1 MSISQIAQAAKV
13 SYATAWRIINNRPC
27 RSEQAVAA
35 VRAAMNRIGY
45 SPTAP
50 NAPGTARRGRRPKAA
65 DGIRSHNIALL
76 HLRESSSIGTSVL
89 AFVQRMLAE
98 RNLNLIYAHVERADA
113 MPQAIRAGNVD
124 GILGYGEFPADAL
137 TPGLQRVP
145 AVWMMSRLSAGTS
158 DAWGDRVRPDHQ
170 EIGRMAAQRLIE
182 RGHRHLAFFNPAP
195 DQSYYLE
202 RSIAF
207 QAVAQQAINDGCA
220 ESAPVMSA
228 KPLLP
233 SGAFTGSGFNAS
245 GTLSA
250 SAVLSS

>member
-1 MSISQIAQAAKV
+1 MSISQIAEAAKV

-35 VRAAMNRIGY
+35 VRAAMNRMGY
-45 SPTAP
+45 V
-50 NAPGTARRGRRPKAA
+50 PGGVNGTSRRGRRPKAA
-65 DGIRSHNIALL
+65 DGIRTHNIALL

-158 DAWGDRVRPDHQ
+158 DAWGDRV
-170 EIGRMAAQRLIE
+170 
-182 RGHRHLAFFNPAP
+182 
-195 DQSYYLE
+195 
-202 RSIAF
+202 
-207 QAVAQQAINDGCA
+207 
-220 ESAPVMSA
+220 
-228 KPLLP
+228 
-233 SGAFTGSGFNAS
+233 
-245 GTLSA
+245 
-250 SAVLSS
+250 